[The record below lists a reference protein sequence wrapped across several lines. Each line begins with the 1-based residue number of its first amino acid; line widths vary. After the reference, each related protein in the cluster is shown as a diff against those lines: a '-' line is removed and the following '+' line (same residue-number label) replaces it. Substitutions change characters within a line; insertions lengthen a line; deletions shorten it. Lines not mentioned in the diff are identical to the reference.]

1 MTLADA
7 VGEAPDI
14 DRRRKKAG
22 ERMNENSSS
31 NIIYA
36 WMLNLNLI
44 ILLYLSCIMTACLHG
59 YVHENTAL
67 EFLRQIN
74 SITVVPWKIPVMTIL
89 LYGSLVLFLC
99 AQTESS
105 VLIYVKTGI
114 EIAISLMIGWLLHF
128 SYTGMLFLVLAD
140 VIRRMAK
147 VRWKYA
153 AIGIVLGV
161 YLLMDYNLFS
171 GRFAMTSFDTYLS
184 YYRSDIRSI
193 ILVIKNVLFSLNILF
208 FIIYTIQL
216 MRAQMSEKDR
226 ILSLN
231 DKLNRAN
238 EELQLA
244 NRQMEEYAKKSILNA
259 ETQERNRL
267 AREIHD
273 TLGHSLTG
281 IITGLDACV
290 TLVDVAPE
298 AVREQLKVIADVAR
312 NGMTDVRRSVK
323 ALRPDAL
330 EKMELEKALV
340 EMMEE
345 TRKASHVE
353 IDYCCT
359 AELSHYNKDEEEII
373 YRIVQESITNAIRHG
388 KASKIMIAISME
400 YNLMNIWI
408 KDNGIGCKQIE
419 KGFGLHHM
427 AERLA
432 MLHGSLNYYTDNGF
446 ILEASIPIRW
456 GEER

>member
-1 MTLADA
+1 M
-7 VGEAPDI
+7 E
-14 DRRRKKAG
+14 
-22 ERMNENSSS
+22 ENRVP
-31 NIIYA
+31 NIIFA

-44 ILLYLSCIMTACLHG
+44 IILYITVIMAGGLLG

-67 EFLRQIN
+67 EFLQQIDGV
-74 SITVVPWKIPVMTIL
+74 TMAPWKIPVIALL

-99 AQTESS
+99 IQTENS
-105 VLIYVKTGI
+105 VLIYTKIVV
-114 EIAISLMIGWLLHF
+114 EIMISLMIGYLLNF
-128 SYTGMLFLVLAD
+128 SYTGMILLILAD
-140 VIRRMAK
+140 VISRMTK

-153 AIGIVLGV
+153 AIGIVCGIF
-161 YLLMDYNLFS
+161 LLVDYNLFS
-171 GRFAMTSFDTYLS
+171 KRYHITPLETYLI
-184 YYRSDIRSI
+184 YYRSDVRSVM
-193 ILVIKNVLFSLNILF
+193 LAVKNALYSLNILF

-216 MRAQMSEKDR
+216 MRVQMSEKER
-226 ILSLN
+226 ILVLN
-231 DKLNRAN
+231 EKLNQAN

-244 NRQMEEYAKKSILNA
+244 NSQMEEYAKESVKNA

-281 IITGLDACV
+281 IITGLDACI
-290 TLVDVAPE
+290 TLMDAAPE
-298 AVREQLKVIADVAR
+298 AVKEQLKVIADVAR
-312 NGMTDVRRSVK
+312 NGMRDVRRSVK

-340 EMMEE
+340 QMMEE
-345 TRKASHVE
+345 TKKASNIE

-388 KASKIMIAISME
+388 RASKILIAISME
-400 YNLMNIWI
+400 YNIMYIWI
-408 KDNGIGCKQIE
+408 KDNGVGCPKIE

-427 AERLA
+427 EERLE
-432 MLHGSLNYYTDNGF
+432 MLHGSLNCYGDNGF
-446 ILEASIPIRW
+446 VLEASIPIRW
-456 GEER
+456 GEKR

>member
-1 MTLADA
+1 MD
-7 VGEAPDI
+7 DNRI
-14 DRRRKKAG
+14 
-22 ERMNENSSS
+22 S
-31 NIIYA
+31 NTIYT
-36 WMLNLNLI
+36 WMLNLNLVI
-44 ILLYLSCIMTACLHG
+44 ILYIAAIMTTCLLG

-67 EFLRQIN
+67 DFLQQVSN
-74 SITVVPWKIPVMTIL
+74 ITMEPWKIPMLAVL
-89 LYGSLVLFLC
+89 LYGSLVFFLC
-99 AQTESS
+99 TGAESGMM
-105 VLIYVKTGI
+105 VYIKTGV
-114 EIAISLMIGWLLHF
+114 EIVICLLIGGLLNF
-128 SYTGMLFLVLAD
+128 SYTGMILLILAD
-140 VIRRMAK
+140 VIRRMTK

-153 AIGIVLGV
+153 AIGIICGV
-161 YLLMDYNLFS
+161 YLLTDYNLFS
-171 GRFAMTSFDTYLS
+171 GRFNITPLDTYLL
-184 YYRSDIRSI
+184 YYRSDIRSA
-193 ILVIKNVLFSLNILF
+193 LLGVKNVLFSLNILL

-216 MRAQMSEKDR
+216 MRAQMSEKER
-226 ILSLN
+226 ILGLN

-244 NRQMEEYAKKSILNA
+244 NRQMEEYAKESIKNA

-290 TLVDVAPE
+290 TLMDVAPE
-298 AVREQLKVIADVAR
+298 AVKEQLKVIADVAR

-340 EMMEE
+340 EMMDE
-345 TRKASHVE
+345 TRRASNVQ

-388 KASKIMIAISME
+388 KATKIMIAISME
-400 YNLMNIWI
+400 YNIMNIWV
-408 KDNGIGCKQIE
+408 KDNGIGCTHIE

-427 AERLA
+427 EERLA
-432 MLHGSLNYYTDNGF
+432 MLHGSLNYYVDNGF

>member
-1 MTLADA
+1 MA
-7 VGEAPDI
+7 VEEGRHME
-14 DRRRKKAG
+14 
-22 ERMNENSSS
+22 ENRVP
-31 NIIYA
+31 NIIFA

-44 ILLYLSCIMTACLHG
+44 IILYIAGIMAGGLLG

-67 EFLRQIN
+67 EFMQQID
-74 SITVVPWKIPVMTIL
+74 SVTMAPWKIPVMAVL

-99 AQTESS
+99 IQTENSA
-105 VLIYVKTGI
+105 LIYTKIVV
-114 EIAISLMIGWLLHF
+114 EIIISLMIGYLLNF
-128 SYTGMLFLVLAD
+128 SYIGMILLILAD
-140 VIRRMAK
+140 VISRMTK

-153 AIGIVLGV
+153 AIGIVCGIF
-161 YLLMDYNLFS
+161 LLTDYNLFAE
-171 GRFAMTSFDTYLS
+171 RYHITPLETYLI
-184 YYRSDIRSI
+184 YYRGDVRSVM
-193 ILVIKNVLFSLNILF
+193 LGVKNMLYSLNILF

-216 MRAQMSEKDR
+216 MRVQMSEKER
-226 ILSLN
+226 ILNLN
-231 DKLNRAN
+231 EKLNQAN

-244 NRQMEEYAKKSILNA
+244 NRQMEEYAKESVRNA

-281 IITGLDACV
+281 IITGLDACI
-290 TLVDVAPE
+290 TLMDAAPE
-298 AVREQLKVIADVAR
+298 AVKEQLKVIADVAR

-340 EMMEE
+340 QMMEE
-345 TRKASHVE
+345 TKKASNIE

-388 KASKIMIAISME
+388 KASKILIAISME
-400 YNLMNIWI
+400 YNIMYIWI
-408 KDNGIGCKQIE
+408 KDNGVGCPKIE

-427 AERLA
+427 EERLE
-432 MLHGSLNYYTDNGF
+432 MLHGSLNCYGDNGF
-446 ILEASIPIRW
+446 VLEASIPIRW
-456 GEER
+456 GEKR

>member
-1 MTLADA
+1 M
-7 VGEAPDI
+7 EAN
-14 DRRRKKAG
+14 RKP
-22 ERMNENSSS
+22 
-31 NIIYA
+31 NIIYI

-44 ILLYLSCIMTACLHG
+44 IILYITGIMAAGLLGH
-59 YVHENTAL
+59 VHENSAL
-67 EFLRQIN
+67 EFMQQVN
-74 SITVVPWKIPVMTIL
+74 SVTMAPWKIPVTAVL
-89 LYGSLVLFLC
+89 LYGSLVLLLC
-99 AQTESS
+99 ARAENNIF
-105 VLIYVKTGI
+105 LYVKTAV
-114 EIAISLMIGWLLHF
+114 EVVISFMTGYLLNF
-128 SYTGMLFLVLAD
+128 SYSGMLLLILAD
-140 VIRRMAK
+140 VIRRTGR
-147 VRWKYA
+147 VRWRYA
-153 AIGIVLGV
+153 VIGIVCGM
-161 YLLMDYNLFS
+161 YLLMDYDLLS
-171 GRFAMTSFDTYLS
+171 GRYHITALETYLL
-184 YYRSDIRSI
+184 YYRGDIRAVF
-193 ILVIKNVLFSLNILF
+193 LGVKNVLFSLNILF

-216 MRAQMSEKDR
+216 MRAQMNEKER

-231 DKLNRAN
+231 DKLNQAN

-244 NRQMEEYAKKSILNA
+244 NRQMEEYARESIKNA

-290 TLVDVAPE
+290 TLIDTAPE

-312 NGMTDVRRSVK
+312 NGMADVRRSVK

-330 EKMELEKALV
+330 EKMELEKALLA
-340 EMMEE
+340 MMEE

-359 AELSHYNKDEEEII
+359 AELGHYNKDEEEII

-388 KASKIMIAISME
+388 RAGKIMIAISME
-400 YNLMNIWI
+400 YNVMNIWV
-408 KDNGIGCKQIE
+408 KDNGIGCTHIE

-427 AERLA
+427 EERLA
-432 MLHGSLNYYTDNGF
+432 MLHGSLNYYVDNGF

-456 GEER
+456 GG

>member
-1 MTLADA
+1 MGTCMD
-7 VGEAPDI
+7 ENRI
-14 DRRRKKAG
+14 SDR
-22 ERMNENSSS
+22 
-31 NIIYA
+31 IYTG
-36 WMLNLNLI
+36 MLNLNLI
-44 ILLYLSCIMTACLHG
+44 IILYIAGIMAACLFG

-67 EFLRQIN
+67 SFLQRVE
-74 SITVVPWKIPVMTIL
+74 SITMTPWKILVLSVL

-99 AQTESS
+99 AKTENSA
-105 VLIYVKTGI
+105 LIYVKTGV
-114 EIAISLMIGWLLHF
+114 EIIICLMLVRLLNF
-128 SYTGMLFLVLAD
+128 SYTGMLLLILAD
-140 VIRRMAK
+140 VTRKMAK
-147 VRWKYA
+147 VKWKYL
-153 AIGIVLGV
+153 AIGIVCGV
-161 YLLMDYNLFS
+161 YLLLDYNLFS
-171 GRFAMTSFDTYLS
+171 DRYHITALETYLV

-193 ILVIKNVLFSLNILF
+193 LLVAKNVLSSLNILL
-208 FIIYTIQL
+208 FIIYMIQL

-231 DKLNRAN
+231 DKLNQAN

-244 NRQMEEYAKKSILNA
+244 NRQMEEYAKESIKNA

-330 EKMELEKALV
+330 ERMELEKALV

-353 IDYCCT
+353 IEYCCT
-359 AELSHYNKDEEEII
+359 AELTHYNKDEEEII

-400 YNLMNIWI
+400 YHVMNIWV
-408 KDNGIGCKQIE
+408 KDNGIGCAHME

-427 AERLA
+427 EERLA
-432 MLHGSLNYYTDNGF
+432 MLHGSLNYFTDNGF

>member
-1 MTLADA
+1 MD
-7 VGEAPDI
+7 
-14 DRRRKKAG
+14 
-22 ERMNENSSS
+22 ENRIS
-31 NIIYA
+31 NSIYA
-36 WMLNLNLI
+36 GMLNLNLI
-44 ILLYLSCIMTACLHG
+44 IILYIAGIMAACLLG
-59 YVHENTAL
+59 YVHGNTAL
-67 EFLRQIN
+67 SFLQQVS
-74 SITVVPWKIPVMTIL
+74 SITMAPWKIPVLSVL

-99 AQTESS
+99 VKTENS
-105 VLIYVKTGI
+105 VLIYVKTGV
-114 EIAISLMIGWLLHF
+114 EIVVCLMIVRLLNF
-128 SYTGMLFLVLAD
+128 SYTGMLLLILAD
-140 VIRRMAK
+140 VTRRMTK
-147 VRWKYA
+147 VKWKYL
-153 AIGIVLGV
+153 AIGIVCSV

-171 GRFAMTSFDTYLS
+171 DRYHITALETYLV

-193 ILVIKNVLFSLNILF
+193 LLVVKNVLGSLNILI
-208 FIIYTIQL
+208 FIVYMIHL
-216 MRAQMSEKDR
+216 MRVQMSEKDR

-244 NRQMEEYAKKSILNA
+244 NRQMEEYAKESIKNA

-290 TLVDVAPE
+290 TLVDVAPD

-340 EMMEE
+340 EMMDE

-353 IDYCCT
+353 IEYCCT
-359 AELSHYNKDEEEII
+359 AELTHYNKDEEEII

-400 YNLMNIWI
+400 YHVMNIWV
-408 KDNGIGCKQIE
+408 KDNGVGCTHIE

-427 AERLA
+427 EERLA
-432 MLHGSLNYYTDNGF
+432 MLHGSLNYFTDNGF

>member
-1 MTLADA
+1 MD
-7 VGEAPDI
+7 DNRI
-14 DRRRKKAG
+14 
-22 ERMNENSSS
+22 S
-31 NIIYA
+31 NTIYV
-36 WMLNLNLI
+36 WMLNLNFI
-44 ILLYLSCIMTACLHG
+44 IVLYIAAIMTACLLG

-67 EFLRQIN
+67 EFLQQVSN
-74 SITVVPWKIPVMTIL
+74 ITMVPWKIPVTALL
-89 LYGSLVLFLC
+89 LYGSLTFFLC
-99 AQTESS
+99 TKTENS
-105 VLIYVKTGI
+105 VLIYIKTGI
-114 EIAISLMIGWLLHF
+114 EIVISLMIGYLLNF
-128 SYTGMLFLVLAD
+128 SYTGMTLLILAD
-140 VIRRMAK
+140 VIRRMTTVK
-147 VRWKYA
+147 WKYA
-153 AIGIVLGV
+153 AIGVVCGV
-161 YLLMDYNLFS
+161 YLLTDYNLFS
-171 GRFAMTSFDTYLS
+171 GRYHITALETYLS
-184 YYRSDIRSI
+184 YYRSDIRFM
-193 ILVIKNVLFSLNILF
+193 LLGIKNVLLSLNILC

-216 MRAQMSEKDR
+216 MRAQMSEKEK

-231 DKLNRAN
+231 DKLSQAN
-238 EELQLA
+238 EELQLV
-244 NRQMEEYAKKSILNA
+244 NRQMEEYAKESIINA

-290 TLVDVAPE
+290 TLMDVAPE
-298 AVREQLKVIADVAR
+298 AVKEQLKVIADVAR

-340 EMMEE
+340 EMMDE
-345 TRKASHVE
+345 TRKASNVQ

-388 KASKIMIAISME
+388 KATKIMIAISME
-400 YNLMNIWI
+400 YNIMNIWV
-408 KDNGIGCKQIE
+408 KDNGVGCTHIE

-427 AERLA
+427 EERLA
-432 MLHGSLNYYTDNGF
+432 MLHGSLNYYVNNGF

>member
-1 MTLADA
+1 
-7 VGEAPDI
+7 
-14 DRRRKKAG
+14 
-22 ERMNENSSS
+22 
-31 NIIYA
+31 
-36 WMLNLNLI
+36 ML
-44 ILLYLSCIMTACLHG
+44 G
-59 YVHENTAL
+59 
-67 EFLRQIN
+67 
-74 SITVVPWKIPVMTIL
+74 
-89 LYGSLVLFLC
+89 
-99 AQTESS
+99 
-105 VLIYVKTGI
+105 
-114 EIAISLMIGWLLHF
+114 
-128 SYTGMLFLVLAD
+128 
-140 VIRRMAK
+140 
-147 VRWKYA
+147 
-153 AIGIVLGV
+153 
-161 YLLMDYNLFS
+161 
-171 GRFAMTSFDTYLS
+171 
-184 YYRSDIRSI
+184 
-193 ILVIKNVLFSLNILF
+193 SLNILL
-208 FIIYTIQL
+208 FIIYMIQL

-244 NRQMEEYAKKSILNA
+244 NRQMEEYAKESIKNA

-290 TLVDVAPE
+290 TLVDVAPD

-330 EKMELEKALV
+330 EKMELEKALI

-353 IDYCCT
+353 IEYCCT
-359 AELSHYNKDEEEII
+359 AELTHYNKDEEEII

-400 YNLMNIWI
+400 YHVMNIWV
-408 KDNGIGCKQIE
+408 KDNGIGCKKIE

-427 AERLA
+427 EERLA
-432 MLHGSLNYYTDNGF
+432 MLHGSLNYFTDNGF